1 MNPALAL
8 LLGAG
13 VAALAWSA
21 RSLSRSG
28 AVAAALVGAGTLHAA
43 GWWGGAL
50 LLTFFVGS
58 SAVSRLAPD
67 PAAERGEAKGHARD
81 AGQVLANGGAPVMG
95 ALLVL
100 GDPGASLALLAIG
113 LAAAAADTWATSLG
127 ATSPTPPRHLFTG
140 RVVVPGTSGGV
151 TWRGTLGGAFGAMTL
166 AMVAYVSTHDPS
178 LALGTGPRLAI
189 AALGLG
195 TAGMLLDSA
204 LGATLQGRFW
214 CERCNTATERPVHR
228 CGTAATHTM
237 GFAWL
242 TNDGV
247 NALSTIIVTGLGWWW
262 WSCCR

>member
-28 AVAAALVGAGTLHAA
+28 ALAAALVGAGALVAA

-50 LLTFFVGS
+50 LLTFFIGS

-67 PAAERGEAKGHARD
+67 PAAERGEAKGNARD
-81 AGQVLANGGAPVMG
+81 AGQVLANGGAPVAG

-100 GDPGASLALLAIG
+100 GDPGASLAVLAIG
-113 LAAAAADTWATSLG
+113 LAAAAADTWATALG

-140 RVVVPGTSGGV
+140 QVVPPGTSGGV
-151 TWRGTLGGAFGAMTL
+151 TWRGTFGGTLGAVTVAV
-166 AMVAYVSTHDPS
+166 VAYVTTHDP
-178 LALGTGPRLAI
+178 RLATG
-189 AALGLG
+189 ALGLG
-195 TAGMLLDSA
+195 TTGMLLDSA
-204 LGATLQGRFW
+204 LGATLQGRF
-214 CERCNTATERPVHR
+214 RCDRCDAATERRTHR
-228 CGTAATHTM
+228 CGTAATHTA
-237 GFAWL
+237 GLAWL

-247 NALSTIIVTGLGWWW
+247 NALSTICITGLGWWW
-262 WSCCR
+262 WSCWR